1 MVEPYTSLLYYPA
14 IVKPWVVPTEFT
26 VHKPQFVYCNS
37 VLLPDIYHS
46 FTVLLPDIYHSLF
59 MVQVDVVSASKNV
72 ADHFQSVADED
83 LLTQSLNAIINRL
96 GRSWYTLFYADD
108 FVNIF

>member
-1 MVEPYTSLLYYPA
+1 MVEPYTSLIYYPA

-26 VHKPQFVYCNS
+26 

-96 GRSWYTLFYADD
+96 GRSRYTLFCADD